1 MIKNFKEKLFASEV
15 IEWLID
21 FEQYNNYG
29 RKKLF
34 PILKKWFNE
43 VIRNISM
50 GEKFKFSFKVKG
62 LWRTLPFNQQLYNKL
77 NNSLIDG
84 S

>member
-1 MIKNFKEKLFASEV
+1 MFASEV

-34 PILKKWFNE
+34 PILKKCFNE
-43 VIRNISM
+43 VVSNISM
-50 GEKFKFSFKVKG
+50 DEKFKFSFKVG
-62 LWRTLPFNQQLYNKL
+62 WQWRTLPFNQQLYNKL